1 MREHGIDY
9 LSLEWIKVA
18 DNLYSH
24 QSTIT
29 TTAKSQR
36 LGHQPCVVWLTGLS
50 GSGKSTLANALERRL
65 FVLGCRTHIL
75 DGDNVRLGLNSDL
88 GFSPEDRQENIRRIG
103 EVANLFAE
111 SGAIIITAFIS
122 PYQADRQRARFATHQ
137 PFFEVHV
144 SAGLDTCEER
154 DPKGLY
160 KKARAGIIKGF
171 TGIDAPYEI
180 PRNADV
186 TVHTDT
192 QSVEQCVNRIID
204 CLTSN
209 QIL

>member
-1 MREHGIDY
+1 M
-9 LSLEWIKVA
+9 A

-29 TTAKSQR
+29 TAAKSQR

-103 EVANLFAE
+103 EVANLFAQ
-111 SGAIIITAFIS
+111 SGTIVITAFIS
-122 PYQADRQRARFATHQ
+122 PYEKDRQKARKANKQ
-137 PFFEVHV
+137 NFFEAHV
-144 SAGLDTCEER
+144 SAHLDTCEER

-160 KKARAGIIKGF
+160 KKARAGIIKNF

-180 PRNADV
+180 PTNADI
-186 TVHTDT
+186 TVHTDEN
-192 QSVEQCVNRIID
+192 SVEQCVDQIIQF
-204 CLTSN
+204 LASN